1 MECLLQE
8 MREIVLDTETT
19 GLRPSDGHRVIE
31 IAAIEIIDFLPTGKT
46 YQQYINP
53 ERDVPET
60 SFKVHGLSYDFLK
73 DKPLFDKIAN
83 EFIEFIGD
91 ATIIAHNVDLS
102 LIHI

>member
-46 YQQYINP
+46 YQQYICLLYTSP
-53 ERDVPET
+53 SPRDEQSSRMP
-60 SFKVHGLSYDFLK
+60 SS
-73 DKPLFDKIAN
+73 A
-83 EFIEFIGD
+83 
-91 ATIIAHNVDLS
+91 
-102 LIHI
+102 